1 MVRVIAAP
9 GSFVDNTLPAETG
22 RVRSLL
28 RFARRRPLGV
38 IGLGILVV
46 MALAAI
52 FAPVIA
58 PYDFDTPD
66 FTARLQSPSDEH
78 LLGTDQLGRDIL
90 TRVIWGTRVSLGVS
104 LAAVA
109 LAQGTAAAL
118 AIFSG
123 YFGGW
128 TDTIVQRFVDVWQA
142 LPTLIIVI
150 TLVGVVGPSLG
161 VLIAIVGLAT
171 APRAARLIRSVVV
184 QVREEPYIEAAQ
196 AIGVP
201 HTQIMTRYILPNV
214 AHVMM
219 YSATVSLGSVIL
231 IVTSLGFLGYGIPPP
246 QPDLGAMLS
255 GEGLTFM
262 RRQPM
267 IAIAP
272 GVAIAL
278 AVFSFNVFG
287 DALRDA
293 LDPRLRGR

>member
-1 MVRVIAAP
+1 MIRDMTARDMPSA
-9 GSFVDNTLPAETG
+9 GGMFVPTG
-22 RVRSLL
+22 RARGVL

-38 IGLGILVV
+38 GGLIILLT
-46 MALAAI
+46 MTLSSI
-52 FAPVIA
+52 FAPAIA
-58 PYDFDTPD
+58 PYDYDVPD
-66 FTARLQSPSDEH
+66 FAARLQSPTWSH

-109 LAQGTAAAL
+109 LAQGAAAAI

-123 YFGGW
+123 YYGGW
-128 TDTIVQRFVDVWQA
+128 IDTIVQRFVDVWQA

-150 TLVGVVGPSLG
+150 TLVGVVGPGVG
-161 VLIAIVGLAT
+161 VLIAIVGLAS

-184 QVREEPYIEAAQ
+184 QVREEPYVEAAW

-201 HTQIMTRYILPNV
+201 NTQIMLRYILPNV

-219 YSATVSLGSVIL
+219 YSATVALGGVIL
-231 IVTSLGFLGYGIPPP
+231 IVTSLGFLGYGVPPP
-246 QPDLGAMLS
+246 HPDLGAMLS
-255 GEGLTFM
+255 GDGLTFM

-267 IAIAP
+267 IAVAP

-278 AVFSFNVFG
+278 VVFSFNVFG

>member
-1 MVRVIAAP
+1 MVHDAVAADVLRESALAPADTRV
-9 GSFVDNTLPAETG
+9 SN
-22 RVRSLL
+22 LL
-28 RFARRRPLGV
+28 RFVRRRPLGAAGFFLLL
-38 IGLGILVV
+38 IMASGAIL
-46 MALAAI
+46 
-52 FAPVIA
+52 APAIA
-58 PYDFDTPD
+58 PYDYDLPD
-66 FTARLQSPSDEH
+66 FTARLQSPSWTH

-90 TRVIWGTRVSLGVS
+90 SRVIWGTRVSLGVS
-104 LAAVA
+104 LAAVT

-123 YFGGW
+123 YYGGW
-128 TDTIVQRFVDVWQA
+128 TDTIIQRFVDVWQA

-150 TLVGVVGPSLG
+150 TLIGIVGPSIG

-171 APRAARLIRSVVV
+171 APRATRLIRSVVV

-201 HTQIMTRYILPNV
+201 NSQIMTRYILPNV

-219 YSATVSLGSVIL
+219 YSATVALGSVIL
-231 IVTSLGFLGYGIPPP
+231 IVTSLGFLGYGVPPP
-246 QPDLGAMLS
+246 HPDLGAMLS
-255 GEGLTFM
+255 GDGLTFM

-267 IAIAP
+267 IAVAP
-272 GVAIAL
+272 GVAIAI

>member
-1 MVRVIAAP
+1 MAHDAVAVEVLRESALAPADTRV
-9 GSFVDNTLPAETG
+9 S
-22 RVRSLL
+22 SLL
-28 RFARRRPLGV
+28 RFVRRRPLGAAGFFLLL
-38 IGLGILVV
+38 IMASGAIL
-46 MALAAI
+46 
-52 FAPVIA
+52 APAIA
-58 PYDFDTPD
+58 PYDYDLPD
-66 FTARLQSPSDEH
+66 FTARLQSPSWTH

-90 TRVIWGTRVSLGVS
+90 SRVIWGTRVSLGVS
-104 LAAVA
+104 LAAVT

-123 YFGGW
+123 YYGGW
-128 TDTIVQRFVDVWQA
+128 TDTIIQRFVDVWQA

-150 TLVGVVGPSLG
+150 TLIGIVGPSIG

-171 APRAARLIRSVVV
+171 APRATRLIRSVVV

-201 HTQIMTRYILPNV
+201 NRQIMTRYILPNV

-219 YSATVSLGSVIL
+219 YSATVALGSVIL
-231 IVTSLGFLGYGIPPP
+231 IVTSLGFLGYGVPPP
-246 QPDLGAMLS
+246 HPDLGAMLS
-255 GEGLTFM
+255 GDGLTFM

-267 IAIAP
+267 IAVAP
-272 GVAIAL
+272 GVAIAI